1 MQDLILIVDE
11 ADGQLSGLEQVI
23 EEELRFIIGNLVN
36 SGYAPD
42 IWQEAYT
49 QAGFEALG
57 IGLTA
62 AETVNL
68 LTILITSGY
77 TAAVTYL
84 INLIE

>member
-1 MQDLILIVDE
+1 MQDMILIVDE
-11 ADGQLSGLEQVI
+11 ADGQLSGLQQVS
-23 EEELRFIIGNLVN
+23 EEELRFIFGNLVN

-62 AETVNL
+62 AETANL
-68 LTILITSGY
+68 LKILITSGY

>member
-1 MQDLILIVDE
+1 
-11 ADGQLSGLEQVI
+11 
-23 EEELRFIIGNLVN
+23 LVN